1 MKVSEFKKILKPL
14 IRQTVKEVILD
25 EGLLSGI
32 VSEVAQGLQGS
43 VITEEKEKRHISVS
57 EIENSTK
64 HEEERQRR
72 IKKLNES
79 AKIGDVFKGTRELPE
94 HSKGALS
101 GMHPEDSGVDITAI
115 QKIASGKWKHLM

>member
-14 IRQTVKEVILD
+14 IRQTVKEVILE

-32 VSEVAQGLQGS
+32 VSEVAKGLSGDLITENKKQ
-43 VITEEKEKRHISVS
+43 VITFEAED
-57 EIENSTK
+57 STK

-79 AKIGDVFKGTRELPE
+79 TKLGDIFKGTKEIPE
-94 HSKGALS
+94 QSRGALS
-101 GMHPEDSGVDITAI
+101 GIRSDDSGVDITAI
-115 QKIASGKWKHLM
+115 QKIANGKWKQLM

>member
-43 VITEEKEKRHISVS
+43 VITEEKEKRHIAPIRHV
-57 EIENSTK
+57 IFFILLFIFTYFINFGIIIFFIK
-64 HEEERQRR
+64 HR
-72 IKKLNES
+72 KKELNFS
-79 AKIGDVFKGTRELPE
+79 GTN
-94 HSKGALS
+94 
-101 GMHPEDSGVDITAI
+101 
-115 QKIASGKWKHLM
+115 